1 MNRISDFVNSST
13 KLKELLT
20 MSNLKCCVMDVALL
34 DQLYNAVIFVTF
46 IFYTVSWISLAF
58 NNYRQRRQLQRLRRR
73 MSRLV
78 RQ

>member
-1 MNRISDFVNSST
+1 
-13 KLKELLT
+13 
-20 MSNLKCCVMDVALL
+20 MDVALL

-78 RQ
+78 RQLRQHVFD

>member
-13 KLKELLT
+13 KLKDLLT